1 MSKSEVFQK
10 TKITKLLQLTTIF
23 KGFPLFY
30 PITKAQKMYV
40 KLKLTNQDFGN
51 SNFPQFLK
59 IHLAKSAE
67 NSNRLNIAC

>member
-1 MSKSEVFQK
+1 
-10 TKITKLLQLTTIF
+10 
-23 KGFPLFY
+23 
-30 PITKAQKMYV
+30 MYV

-51 SNFPQFLK
+51 SNFREIYFPQFLK